1 MEKENKEL
9 EKKKKRNNYYTET
22 WKNEIKLVEKER
34 LLTEQERERIIN
46 AYENR
51 NWKLIIMLCG
61 LVIFLIAVLSV
72 FFYCLGGIREAVIN
86 FILWTILAGVCIG
99 ENYVISDKIMK
110 SAKKNEVYV
119 REAVFLDSNKY
130 HHVTFEVMEKG
141 RWKLFFCDAALR
153 ENIKKRDVVILVKV
167 RKKYVWVYKARK

>member
-1 MEKENKEL
+1 MEKANKEL
-9 EKKKKRNNYYTET
+9 VKKKKRNNYYTEG

-72 FFYCLGGIREAVIN
+72 FFYCLGGIREAV
-86 FILWTILAGVCIG
+86 
-99 ENYVISDKIMK
+99 
-110 SAKKNEVYV
+110 
-119 REAVFLDSNKY
+119 FLDSNKY
-130 HHVTFEVMEKG
+130 HHATFEVVEKG
-141 RWKLFFCDAALR
+141 RWKLFFCDAGLR
-153 ENIKKRDVVILVKV
+153 ENIKKGDIVILVKV